1 MAAELFLQDAVLL
14 AQELDHLVLLAIDE
28 AGKRR
33 EQPAQE
39 EGFTRHGGIYGANPP
54 SAIGEAS
61 VAA

>member
-1 MAAELFLQDAVLL
+1 MAAELLLLDAVLF
-14 AQELDHLVLLAIDE
+14 AQELNDLALLAIDE
-28 AGKRR
+28 AGKRD